1 MIAIK
6 DGEYT
11 ATIYKLVR
19 PRWCYVEVSVVSAAA
34 VSIDANQG

>member
-19 PRWCYVEVSVVSAAA
+19 FTAVGYKLALDVA
-34 VSIDANQG
+34 VSIEAN

>member
-19 PRWCYVEVSVVSAAA
+19 FAAVGYKLVLDVA
-34 VSIDANQG
+34 VSIQANWR

>member
-19 PRWCYVEVSVVSAAA
+19 LRGIKLKLALSDRLRCSS
-34 VSIDANQG
+34 